1 MTQYIIIG
9 EKENIEKLYN
19 HIKSFDANDSSDI
32 SLCDLIKDIE
42 QYTSI
47 DSRGYIYHYELFD
60 TTLELF
66 VESKWNGKHDVFEL
80 LNKKLC
86 NNKLTI
92 NYKCSESG
100 NEIFDIYNP
109 SKVFPNNL
117 CYFDNV
123 GFLTSID
130 EGIHDMDI
138 DDALNFWYNEVKD
151 NIPND
156 WSSKMSIDQKI
167 DMVNNFLYP
176 DDKYVVLYKYNY
188 IDEI

>member
-9 EKENIEKLYN
+9 EKEDIEKLYN
-19 HIKSFDANDSSDI
+19 RIKSFDINDTSDI
-32 SLCDLIKDIE
+32 SLRDLIEDIE
-42 QYTSI
+42 EYTSI
-47 DSRGYIYHYELFD
+47 DSRGYIYYYELSD

-80 LNKKLC
+80 LNKKLY

-100 NEIFDIYNP
+100 NGIFDIYNP
-109 SKVFPNNL
+109 SKVFPDNL
-117 CYFDNV
+117 CYFDNT

-167 DMVNNFLYP
+167 DMINNFSYP
-176 DDKYVVLYKYNY
+176 DDEYVVLHKYNY